1 MGALLAVLAFAAA
14 PARAEDVE
22 VTAGVVTG
30 AECALAARAEDVE
43 VTAGV
48 VTGQACALAAREK
61 GELRLLSSCPP
72 VEATKGL
79 VVFDIAERRIYRLS
93 SKKLARWQLE
103 RAFGG
108 GSIDFSGTAVR
119 TDPKTAIAT
128 VNVTEFT
135 ITPRPKPG
143 AFKGCL

>member
-1 MGALLAVLAFAAA
+1 MTRRHAALVLVSALASASART
-14 PARAEDVE
+14 ARAEEIE

-30 AECALAARAEDVE
+30 VDCALAARAKGDLKLL
-43 VTAGV
+43 TS
-48 VTGQACALAAREK
+48 CA
-61 GELRLLSSCPP
+61 P

-79 VVFDIAERRIYRLS
+79 VVFDVAEKRIYRLAPAKVS
-93 SKKLARWQLE
+93 RWQLE

-108 GSIDFSGTAVR
+108 GSIDFTGTTVKVDR
-119 TDPKTAIAT
+119 KTEIAT
-128 VNVTEFT
+128 VTVTEFS